1 MRQKR
6 TVKLR
11 RYRHFPKG
19 IYDNY
24 IISPCVDWAYE
35 NVKCTLWPVVMMGVV
50 CFLGKDYYFRVH
62 SFVIDHIFLEI
73 DARGLDN
80 FEEIELEIE
89 LRHALAYLFGYL
101 NVKSFNFEVN
111 YDELV

>member
-1 MRQKR
+1 MRRRKS
-6 TVKLR
+6 VKLC

-19 IYDNY
+19 LYDNY
-24 IISPCVDWAYE
+24 FISPCVEWEFE

-50 CFLGKDYYFRVH
+50 CFMGKDYYFRVN
-62 SFVIDHIFLEI
+62 SLVNNYINFEF
-73 DARGLDN
+73 DARGLEY
-80 FEEIELEIE
+80 FEETELKFE

-101 NVKSFNFEVN
+101 NVKSFNFEVS